1 MSANTTPQAG
11 RLRRILG
18 IGFGLAVTI
27 GSTIGIGI
35 LRAPGGV
42 AAQLQTHGA
51 ILLAW
56 LVGGL
61 YTLLGAVCLTELGT
75 MAPEAGGYYVY
86 TRRAFGDRVGF
97 AVGWTDWITNCAV
110 LGYVSIAM
118 AEFLGEVVPAAAG
131 HTRVIAI
138 AMLVGFVALQWM
150 GLRIASWFQEWT
162 TALKFVAYLGL
173 IVVGLVMSGSDQPVQ
188 QMPARS
194 FSGLAAALQLV
205 VVTYGGWQSAL
216 YFTEEDRDTSRNL
229 PRSMIGGLAIVIVV
243 YLLVNVALMA
253 ILPMDQL
260 AQSSNPAALA
270 AERLL
275 GGGKLITVLCV
286 VSLLPILNAIMMIG
300 TRVMF
305 ALGRDGLLW
314 SGMARVNAGGTPA
327 IATLATTLGSV
338 ALIATGTFQRLVAI
352 ASIFLAANYAMCC
365 VAMLVLRRREPETVR
380 PFRAWGYPWSAA
392 IVVLGALV
400 FLAIALTGDRTTSL
414 IAIGL
419 AVVGVVAQ
427 IAIMP
432 RPAR

>member
-1 MSANTTPQAG
+1 MTSNTTPPAG

-42 AAQLQTHGA
+42 AAQLQTEGA
-51 ILLAW
+51 ILVAW

-75 MAPEAGGYYVY
+75 MAPQAGGYYVY
-86 TRRAFGDRVGF
+86 ARRAFGDRVGF

-110 LGYVSIAM
+110 LGYISIAM
-118 AEFLGEVVPAAAG
+118 AEFLADVVPAAAAY
-131 HTRVIAI
+131 TRAIAI

-162 TALKFVAYLGL
+162 TALKFVAYLAL
-173 IVVGLVMSGSDQPVQ
+173 IIVGLVLAGGDH
-188 QMPARS
+188 PAQALPPRTT
-194 FSGLAAALQLV
+194 SGLAAALQLV
-205 VVTYGGWQSAL
+205 IVTYGGWQSAL

-270 AERLL
+270 AERLV
-275 GGGKLITVLCV
+275 GGGKVITILCV

-327 IATLATTLGSV
+327 LATVATTLGSV
-338 ALIATGTFQRLVAI
+338 ALIATGTFGQLVAI
-352 ASIFLAANYAMCC
+352 ASVFLAANYAICC
-365 VAMLVLRRREPETVR
+365 VALLVLRRREPDTVR

-392 IVVLGALV
+392 IVVLGALI
-400 FLAIALTGDRTTSL
+400 FLAIALKGDPTTSL
-414 IAIGL
+414 VALGL
-419 AVVGVVAQ
+419 AVIGVVAE
-427 IAIMP
+427 
-432 RPAR
+432 RVWHRR

>member
-1 MSANTTPQAG
+1 MTSNTTPPAG

-42 AAQLQTHGA
+42 AAQLQTSGT
-51 ILLAW
+51 ILVAW
-56 LVGGL
+56 LIGGL

-75 MAPEAGGYYVY
+75 MAPQAGGYYVY

-118 AEFLGEVVPAAAG
+118 AEFLADVVPAAAG
-131 HTRVIAI
+131 YTKMIAI
-138 AMLVGFVALQWM
+138 AMLVGFVLLQWM
-150 GLRIASWFQEWT
+150 GLQIASWFQEWT
-162 TALKFVAYLGL
+162 TALKFVAYVAL
-173 IVVGLVMSGSDQPVQ
+173 IVVGLVLSARGDDRVVQ
-188 QMPARS
+188 QMPPRS

-205 VVTYGGWQSAL
+205 IVTYGGWQSAL

-270 AERLL
+270 AERLI
-275 GGGKLITVLCV
+275 GGGKIITILSV

-305 ALGRDGLLW
+305 ALGRDGLFW
-314 SGMARVNAGGTPA
+314 KGTARVNQGGTPA
-327 IATLATTLGSV
+327 VGMLITTVASV
-338 ALIATGTFQRLVAI
+338 ALIATGTFGRLVAI
-352 ASIFLAANYAMCC
+352 ASIFLAANYAICC
-365 VAMLVLRRREPETVR
+365 VALLVLRRREPETVR

-400 FLAIALTGDRTTSL
+400 FLAIALMGDRTTSR
-414 IAIGL
+414 IALGL
-419 AVVGVVAQ
+419 AAAGVVGQ
-427 IAIMP
+427 IALS
-432 RPAR
+432 RR